1 MARITTLTDF
11 RNYLKLTLG
20 QPVILVEIADEQ
32 YDQIIEDSVQDF
44 QRYTYGEATYRDV
57 LTIAISAG
65 TSAYQLDPEVI
76 DSVFDISLSH
86 TMGDIN
92 QLFSPQHTLLYN
104 DFINGSVLGIGGA
117 AGGSAGLGGAMSLAS
132 YDTAMI
138 YLKEIEDHFARK
150 YTADFNPNSGILRV
164 WPTPNENSVAL
175 LQLFKKETAVN
186 LYNNPLLKK
195 LARARCMIQWAYHL
209 GKYSTQLAGSSTIN
223 YSMFLEKG
231 EKDEAAALEA
241 IRMESEPPIFLCG

>member
-76 DSVFDISLSH
+76 DSVFDISLSKNSH
-86 TMGDIN
+86 DIN
-92 QLFSPQHTLLYN
+92 TLFTATHTLLYN

-117 AGGSAGLGGAMSLAS
+117 SSGPAGLGGAMSLAS

-138 YLKEIEDHFARK
+138 YLKEIEDHFSRK

-164 WPTPNENSVAL
+164 WPTPNENCVAL
-175 LQLFKKETAVN
+175 LQLFKKETAIN

-195 LARARCMIQWAYHL
+195 LARARCMILWGVHT
-209 GKYSTQLAGSSTIN
+209 GKYSSQLAGGSTIN
-223 YSMFLEKG
+223 SAMFLEKG
-231 EKDEAAALEA
+231 ERDEAAALEA
-241 IRMESEPPIFLCG
+241 IRMESEPPVFYIG